1 MIENGDITVAGYALN
16 DGTLA
21 SNATVTASDAFA
33 LNNGTV
39 DGTLSGAGALTK
51 FGTGTV
57 TLTGANGYTGGTT
70 VQDGTLALSGNGT
83 LGATSNTTTVN
94 GGTLDLGTTNQTQH
108 ALVQN
113 GGVIENGDIT
123 VAGYALNDG
132 TLASNA
138 TVTASDAFA
147 LNNGTVDGTLSG
159 AGALTKFGTGTVTL
173 TGANGYTGG
182 TTVQDGT
189 LALSGN
195 GTLGATSNTTT
206 VNGGTLDLGTT
217 NQTQHAL
224 VQNGGVIENGDIT
237 VAGYALN
244 DGTLASNAT
253 VTASDAFALNNG
265 TVDGTLSG
273 AGALTK
279 SGTGTVTLSGTND
292 YSGGTTVQDG
302 TLALSGNGTLGAA
315 TNTTTVNGGALDLGT
330 TNQTQ
335 HALVQNGGTV
345 QNGDMTVDGYML
357 ANGTLAANAT
367 VTASAAFA
375 LNNGTV
381 DGTLSG
387 TGTLTKSGTG
397 TVTLS
402 GTNDYSGGT
411 TVNSGTVILAGAGTL
426 GATSNTTTVNGGAL
440 DLGTTGQA
448 QQALIQNGG
457 VIENGGVTVTDYT
470 LTDGTLA
477 ANATVTASDA
487 FNVSNGLI
495 AGTLNGTGK
504 LTKSGTGTVIL
515 TGTNDYTGGT
525 TIESGA
531 LRLGTGGTT
540 GSITGDVMN
549 NGLLIIDRSDDVDF
563 SNVIS
568 GTGSLALIGGG
579 TTTLADANSY
589 SGGTAITAGTS
600 AIGTAA
606 SFGSGAIF
614 NNGAVTIDQT
624 QDGVLVNDLE
634 GSGSFVKTG
643 AGNMDMTG
651 GGGFTGSV
659 DIQQGA
665 ASVNA
670 NYSQADFLIGN
681 GTRLSGTGA
690 VGDLTVDG
698 GAELATGNNG
708 IGTLTVAN
716 SLVQQGGSLWSV
728 ELGSSGQND
737 AVHAGGSA
745 TIADGAVLDVANV
758 SGGRYALDSAY
769 TVLSAAGGVTGRYTL
784 TGNTNVSMFY
794 NLVADYSNSDAVV
807 LKVDQTR
814 SFTDIDG
821 LDRNQNAAAGALQSM
836 ANGNPLRDAL
846 GYLTD
851 PNEAKNAYSQ
861 LAGDIH
867 ASAQS
872 MAIEDSRFVRE
883 AALNRV
889 RNGAEDANQS
899 GLTWW
904 SRGFGS
910 KGRFDGTAS
919 DSASDLSRSIGGGFA
934 GVDTAVGDGWRV
946 GALAGYSHS
955 NFNTRWADSD
965 AQVKSYH
972 VGLYGGGQAG
982 FLDVR
987 LGASYSWQKIDTS
1000 RGISFTGY
1008 SDTLSARYDS
1018 QITQLFGEV
1027 SHRFD
1032 VKNVAL
1038 EPFVNLAYVH
1048 LHTDG
1053 FTEKGGAAALH
1064 GDASNADTL
1073 FTTIGLRASTA
1084 ISADGATRLYGSAG
1098 WRYAY
1103 NDLTPYTALNFAAGS
1118 DGFSVAGVPIAR
1130 NVAALELGIDRKV
1143 TNNLSFGISYVGQ
1156 ISSHTQDH
1164 GAKAT
1169 LELKF

>member
-273 AGALTK
+273 AGA
-279 SGTGTVTLSGTND
+279 
-292 YSGGTTVQDG
+292 
-302 TLALSGNGTLGAA
+302 
-315 TNTTTVNGGALDLGT
+315 
-330 TNQTQ
+330 
-335 HALVQNGGTV
+335 
-345 QNGDMTVDGYML
+345 
-357 ANGTLAANAT
+357 
-367 VTASAAFA
+367 
-375 LNNGTV
+375 
-381 DGTLSG
+381 
-387 TGTLTKSGTG
+387 LTKSGTG

>member
-1 MIENGDITVAGYALN
+1 MTVADYTLSG
-16 DGTLA
+16 GTLA
-21 SNATVTASDAFA
+21 SNATVTASDAF
-33 LNNGTV
+33 NV
-39 DGTLSGAGALTK
+39 S
-51 FGTGTV
+51 
-57 TLTGANGYTGGTT
+57 
-70 VQDGTLALSGNGT
+70 
-83 LGATSNTTTVN
+83 
-94 GGTLDLGTTNQTQH
+94 
-108 ALVQN
+108 
-113 GGVIENGDIT
+113 
-123 VAGYALNDG
+123 
-132 TLASNA
+132 
-138 TVTASDAFA
+138 
-147 LNNGTVDGTLSG
+147 
-159 AGALTKFGTGTVTL
+159 
-173 TGANGYTGG
+173 
-182 TTVQDGT
+182 
-189 LALSGN
+189 
-195 GTLGATSNTTT
+195 
-206 VNGGTLDLGTT
+206 
-217 NQTQHAL
+217 
-224 VQNGGVIENGDIT
+224 
-237 VAGYALN
+237 
-244 DGTLASNAT
+244 
-253 VTASDAFALNNG
+253 NG

-315 TNTTTVNGGALDLGT
+315 NNTTTVNGGTLDLGT

-335 HALVQNGGTV
+335 QALVQNGGTV
-345 QNGDMTVDGYML
+345 QNGDVTVADYTLSG
-357 ANGTLAANAT
+357 GTLASNAT
-367 VTASAAFA
+367 VTASDAF
-375 LNNGTV
+375 NVSNGTV

-387 TGTLTKSGTG
+387 AGALTKSGTG

-487 FNVSNGLI
+487 FNVNNGLI